1 MLRRSAQVFLTINL
15 AFIGLFSITLFIAP
29 QSVLAEPAATTT
41 DPAQT
46 AERLA
51 RISAGCTSIK
61 QSLTQLQ
68 HADSR
73 TRTYLGSSYETVANN
88 FISPIN
94 LRLVRNNR
102 PAPDIMNI
110 QSEFS
115 IAQTAFRNQY
125 TTYMRSLEALIATD
139 CRNHPEEFAAHLD
152 TARTNRAA
160 LHEITNRLSQLISEQ
175 QTVIRK
181 LQEDLYD

>member
-1 MLRRSAQVFLTINL
+1 MRSSHRLLPFVGIALMSLLFAQS
-15 AFIGLFSITLFIAP
+15 A
-29 QSVLAEPAATTT
+29 LAEPDTSSTNQSQS
-41 DPAQT
+41 P
-46 AERLA
+46 ERLA
-51 RISAGCTSIK
+51 YISANCTSIK

-102 PAPDIMNI
+102 PAPALMNI

-115 IAQTAFRNQY
+115 ITQANFRNQY
-125 TTYMRSLEALIATD
+125 TTYMRDLETLIATD
-139 CRNHPEEFAAHLD
+139 CQAHLEEFATRLD
-152 TARTNRAA
+152 TARTSRAN
-160 LHEITNRLSQLISEQ
+160 LHDTTARLAQLISEQ
-175 QTVIRK
+175 QTAVRK
-181 LQEDLYD
+181 LQEELYD